1 MQSRNPFL
9 DQLGRLMTDAAG
21 AAQGVRE
28 EIDVLVRRQ
37 VERLIAGMDL
47 VTREEHEAALDV
59 ARAARMQ
66 AEELAERVA
75 ALETGRSTDA

>member
-75 ALETGRSTDA
+75 ALETGRSTDE